1 MGAKQQSEKSRAA
14 AAESR
19 PAKGAS
25 TKRSK
30 HQQKQYSKIHK
41 LMKMLSLLRSPVE
54 MNREA
59 LAAALEIDTR
69 QIARYLSE
77 WAEMGVKAEFNRK
90 TRRYDITESF
100 FMPPLELDA
109 EEALALVLLAEHVA
123 ASRQI
128 DHMDSA
134 GSAIAKI
141 VSVLPEVVRSEVE
154 RNKNAVNIRTSAI
167 GEEGGSDVYKAMR
180 EAIRCLQSL
189 MCRYDSPAVMQ
200 SEKPA
205 EEFIFEPYTLMFHQ
219 RAWYVVGYNR
229 ARAAQRMYKLSRFC
243 SAKPT
248 GQPYVIS
255 ADFSLDKY
263 LGNAWRIMP
272 DKTEHTV
279 ELLFEPGIAQTITE
293 TRWHKSEVTQSN
305 EDGSITYTFRIAGLD
320 EIAWWIL
327 GYGPKVKVLRPKA
340 LAEKVADMARATLK
354 QYEAQ
359 AR

>member
-1 MGAKQQSEKSRAA
+1 
-14 AAESR
+14 
-19 PAKGAS
+19 
-25 TKRSK
+25 
-30 HQQKQYSKIHK
+30 
-41 LMKMLSLLRSPVE
+41 MKMLILLKSPVE
-54 MNREA
+54 MNRDA

-109 EEALALVLLAEHVA
+109 EEALSLVLLAENVA

-128 DHMDSA
+128 DHMTSA
-134 GSAIAKI
+134 GTAIAKI
-141 VSVLPEVVRSEVE
+141 VSVLPAVVRSEVE
-154 RNKNAVNIRTSAI
+154 RNKNSVHIRTSAI
-167 GEEGGSDVYKAMR
+167 GDEGGSVVYKAVR
-180 EAIRCLQSL
+180 EAIRRFISL
-189 MCRYDSPAVMQ
+189 TCRYESPAVMQ
-200 SEKPA
+200 GEKPA

-229 ARAAQRMYKLSRFC
+229 ARAAQRMYKLSRFGN
-243 SAKPT
+243 AKPT
-248 GQPYVIS
+248 GQPYVIP

-272 DKTEHTV
+272 DKTEHTI
-279 ELLFEPGIAQTITE
+279 ELLFEPGIAATITE
-293 TRWHKSEVTQSN
+293 TRWHKSEATQSN

-340 LAEKVADMARATLK
+340 LAEKVADMARQTVR
-354 QYEAQ
+354 QYEA
-359 AR
+359 AVR